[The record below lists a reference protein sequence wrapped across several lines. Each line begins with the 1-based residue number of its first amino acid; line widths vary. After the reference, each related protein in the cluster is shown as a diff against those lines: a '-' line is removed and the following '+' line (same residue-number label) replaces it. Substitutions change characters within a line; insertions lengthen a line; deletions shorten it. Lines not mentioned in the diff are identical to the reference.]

1 MGKHTYLDGLTREE
15 LLEELKTA
23 KDAFEYAKEKLEED
37 RIKAPQDKVDTRND
51 FDYYRDLIRDINK
64 RLENDTVSKKM

>member
-23 KDAFEYAKEKLEED
+23 KDAFEYAKEKIEEGK
-37 RIKAPQDKVDTRND
+37 IKAPQDKVDTRND